1 VSHAGDLTEV
11 AIVVA
16 LALICGLALGR
27 LRQPAIVGYIL
38 AGVLLGPSGLGFV
51 ENRESIEFLAE
62 LGVLLLL
69 FVVGMELSVRAFQ
82 AVLGFALIVTL
93 LEIAASVLVM
103 AALALLFGWSLGLAL
118 LLGFVVSLS
127 STAVAIRMLTD
138 IHELHGDTGRKVV
151 GVLVAQD
158 LAFVPMMLV
167 LAAFGGDGL
176 APADLAPLAGAVL
189 VLAGVLWF
197 LARRPILSLP
207 LRRWARGQRDL
218 TALAALAWCFVGAS
232 ASGLLGLSSAYGAF
246 LAGLVIG
253 NSSERRALMRAIL
266 PIQGVMLM
274 VFFLSVGLL
283 VDLGTI
289 WRNLGTVLVLLLA
302 VTVLKTALNIGLFHA
317 MREPWRRAFMGGTVL
332 SQIGEFSFVL
342 AGAGAVGGLIG
353 DEDYRIVVAVI
364 VLSLATSPFWFL
376 TAHRLHDMAP
386 TAASWRATLGGLYG
400 DETSTVRGW
409 FGWLAARLGRRTDAR

>member
-1 VSHAGDLTEV
+1 MSHAGELTQV

-16 LALICGLALGR
+16 LALVCGLALGR
-27 LRQPAIVGYIL
+27 LRQPAVVGYIL
-38 AGVLLGPSGLGFV
+38 AGVLLGPSGLGLV
-51 ENRESIEFLAE
+51 DNRESIGFLAE

-82 AVLGFALIVTL
+82 AVLGFAVLVTL
-93 LEIAASVLVM
+93 LEIAASVLFM
-103 AALALLFGWSLGLAL
+103 AGLALVFGWSLGLAL

-127 STAVAIRMLTD
+127 STAVAIRMLSD

-158 LAFVPMMLV
+158 LAFVPMILV
-167 LAAFGGDGL
+167 IAALGGDGV
-176 APADLAPLAGAVL
+176 AAADLVPLAGALL
-189 VLAGVLWF
+189 VLGGVLWV
-197 LARRPILSLP
+197 LARRPVLSLP

-232 ASGLLGLSSAYGAF
+232 VSGLLGLSSAYGAF

-253 NSSERRALMRAIL
+253 NSSERRALMRATE

-283 VDLGTI
+283 VDLDTI
-289 WRNLGTVLVLLLA
+289 WRNLGTVIVLLLV
-302 VTVLKTALNIGLFHA
+302 VTVLKTALNIGLFHTLK
-317 MREPWRRAFMGGTVL
+317 EPWPSAFKGGTAL

-342 AGAGAVGGLIG
+342 AGAGLAGGLID
-353 DEDYRIVVAVI
+353 DEVHRMVVAVI

-376 TAHRLHDMAP
+376 TAHRLHDMARQP
-386 TAASWRATLGGLYG
+386 ASWREMLGGLYG
-400 DETSTVRGW
+400 GETSTVRGW
-409 FGWLAARLGRRTDAR
+409 LGAIAARLGRR